1 MNFKMKILWWVGP
14 KSVSIC
20 KNNHRIL
27 LWNNLLQIIRCIT
40 ITCILFFFINL
51 IILTGFCFIRLDTA
65 NMNDLD
71 YTKVWLEGEFDH
83 SREVLIGYR
92 PNFQPDRT
100 PKGFKANFGLLVV
113 TPFKL
118 KDTGCVNVH
127 VIFSGFIALIFRY
140 TVNAVLNCLMS

>member
-1 MNFKMKILWWVGP
+1 MH
-14 KSVSIC
+14 
-20 KNNHRIL
+20 NN
-27 LWNNLLQIIRCIT
+27 NMYS
-40 ITCILFFFINL
+40 FFFL
-51 IILTGFCFIRLDTA
+51 LTKLFWRFCFIRLDTA
-65 NMNDLD
+65 DMNDLD

-127 VIFSGFIALIFRY
+127 VFFSGFIALIFSY
-140 TVNAVLNCLMS
+140 TVKAVLNCLMS

>member
-1 MNFKMKILWWVGP
+1 MN
-14 KSVSIC
+14 
-20 KNNHRIL
+20 
-27 LWNNLLQIIRCIT
+27 
-40 ITCILFFFINL
+40 
-51 IILTGFCFIRLDTA
+51 GFCFIRLCTA
-65 NMNDLD
+65 DMNDLD

-118 KDTGCVNVH
+118 KDTGCVNIH
-127 VIFSGFIALIFRY
+127 VIFSSLLWFFQRYCWWCMDLPDVLFTVDKYRCIYPSTDRHNASWYILIIIYSINFQVLKLGLHKIWY
-140 TVNAVLNCLMS
+140 AV

>member
-1 MNFKMKILWWVGP
+1 MH
-14 KSVSIC
+14 
-20 KNNHRIL
+20 NN
-27 LWNNLLQIIRCIT
+27 NMYS
-40 ITCILFFFINL
+40 FFFINL

-65 NMNDLD
+65 DMNDLD

-140 TVNAVLNCLMS
+140 TVNAVLNCLMSQTNLHLIYSVHCMQMYMYPSTDKHISP

>member
-1 MNFKMKILWWVGP
+1 MY
-14 KSVSIC
+14 S
-20 KNNHRIL
+20 
-27 LWNNLLQIIRCIT
+27 
-40 ITCILFFFINL
+40 FFFINL

-65 NMNDLD
+65 DMIDLD

-127 VIFSGFIALIFRY
+127 VIFSGLIALIFRY
-140 TVNAVLNCLMS
+140 TVNAVLNCLMSQTNLHLICTVDVHVSQHWQTHFSMIYILIIVYQFSSS